1 MNRNNLISQIHIAK
15 KDLALDDDTY
25 RAALK
30 SATGKTSCRD
40 MSLSDLM
47 KAVQAFKE
55 RGFKVTRK
63 KGRSPASAGRR
74 VDKMRAI
81 WIEMGYAGFIADNS
95 EQALLSWVK
104 SQMTR
109 TGATPPESLEWLEN
123 HDKINRLLE
132 QLKKW
137 DRRVRTAALNA
148 DLKTISDTLAHFDS
162 AGQSF
167 SQTDVTRVL
176 LDGGCICWHTLFS
189 DIGLPQQEHYTTNRN
204 ALRPVPELKEIN
216 TCA

>member
-1 MNRNNLISQIHIAK
+1 MNRNSLISQIHIAK

-30 SATGKTSCRD
+30 SATGKTSCSD

-47 KAVQAFKE
+47 KVVEAFKK

-63 KGRSPASAGRR
+63 KGRSPKSKGRR
-74 VDKMRAI
+74 VDKLRAI
-81 WIEMGYAGFIADNS
+81 WIEMSKAGLIDDGS
-95 EQALLSWVK
+95 EPALLAWVK
-104 SQMTR
+104 HELSRSGM
-109 TGATPPESLEWLEN
+109 TPPASLEWLEN
-123 HDKINRLLE
+123 HEAMNRLLE

-137 DRRVRTAALNA
+137 DKRVRTAALNA
-148 DLKTISDTLAHFDS
+148 DLKTVSDTLAHFDN

-167 SQTDVTRVL
+167 SQADVTRVL
-176 LDGGCICWHTLFS
+176 LDAGCICWHPLFS
-189 DIGLPQQEHYTTNRN
+189 EISLPQLDHYTTDRN
-204 ALRPVPELKEIN
+204 NLRPVPELKEFN